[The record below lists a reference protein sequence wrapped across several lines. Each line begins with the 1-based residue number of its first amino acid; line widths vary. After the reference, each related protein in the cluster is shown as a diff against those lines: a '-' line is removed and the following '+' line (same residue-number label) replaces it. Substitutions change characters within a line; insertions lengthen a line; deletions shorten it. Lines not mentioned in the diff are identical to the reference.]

1 MQHYDLLVK
10 KLIATVRELRGKNGC
25 PWDKKQTPETL
36 VKYIREEFKELLTAI
51 ELKDPVNICE
61 ESGDILFLLVIL
73 AEIHTE
79 NESYVFGDV
88 ITAITEKLIR
98 RHPHVFSD
106 SKVKDEEELRKQW
119 EDIKAQ
125 EKRDKKIV

>member
-1 MQHYDLLVK
+1 MQHHDLLLK
-10 KLIATVRELRGKNGC
+10 KLISTVKELRGENGC
-25 PWDKKQTPETL
+25 PWDRKQTPETL
-36 VKYIREEFKELLTAI
+36 VKYIREEFKELLAAI
-51 ELKDPVNICE
+51 ELEDSLNVCE

-79 NESYVFGDV
+79 KESYTFGDV
-88 ITAITEKLIR
+88 ITSITEKLIR

-125 EKRDKKIV
+125 EKKDKK